1 MEKRD
6 QPLGLVMPGGQQTLR
21 EQTLGKESPAAIP
34 DAWIVIIMPPPP
46 SLPVRWLSLTA
57 APEVLRDRQK
67 LPARFACF
75 TTLISR
81 FSR

>member
-34 DAWIVIIMPPPP
+34 DAWIVVIMPHLHR
-46 SLPVRWLSLTA
+46 SQS
-57 APEVLRDRQK
+57 DG
-67 LPARFACF
+67 CH
-75 TTLISR
+75 
-81 FSR
+81 